1 MKGPGLRIDVDV
13 RRAWR
18 CPTCGQ
24 SQRLP
29 TDSTA
34 PRCLCVRDG
43 VPMKLDEGLRPGR
56 LSLRP
61 ELRSLVDRIQAG
73 EEFARLMP
81 VVSAES
87 EPGGFGG
94 AKPKSRPPRP
104 ERSGE
109 RTGERSGERTSE
121 RGSPPPRGPR
131 PPQTPASN
139 APQPTPP
146 IQTSAAPT
154 VAPPKTPTT
163 TTPPADDDFGAGIS
177 SPAEP

>member
-34 PRCLCVRDG
+34 PRCLCIRDG
-43 VPMKLDEGLRPGR
+43 VPMKLDEGQRLGR
-56 LSLRP
+56 LFLRP
-61 ELRSLVDRIQAG
+61 ELRSIVDRIQAG
-73 EEFARLMP
+73 EEFTRLMP

-109 RTGERSGERTSE
+109 RPDERRSE
-121 RGSPPPRGPR
+121 PPRGPR
-131 PPQTPASN
+131 PPQAPTSKAREPAPPTQTS
-139 APQPTPP
+139 PTPP
-146 IQTSAAPT
+146 VSPPQTSS
-154 VAPPKTPTT
+154 
-163 TTPPADDDFGAGIS
+163 PADDDFGAGLGTGDLS
-177 SPAEP
+177 SSERLQHG